1 MIGNEMLYSVEA
13 NLIHQRHAH
22 FLAFVYS
29 AIYIVATNCSR
40 SATNCS
46 RRATTLEDDLEAFLE
61 EFFDEKVMNG
71 KMNMYSTPWC
81 H

>member
-1 MIGNEMLYSVEA
+1 M
-13 NLIHQRHAH
+13 HQRHAH

-46 RRATTLEDDLEAFLE
+46 RRATTLEDDLEAGLD

-71 KMNMYSTPWC
+71 NINISSTP
-81 H
+81 